1 MRQPQTRNAAS
12 PVKEAEA
19 ASTRLESTRPLG
31 APALV
36 KLAQRPRREVACS
49 ADIRVAPPHSP
60 PIAMPCS
67 TRSSTSMMGAAIPI
81 WA

>member
-49 ADIRVAPPHSP
+49 ADIRTAPPHSP
-60 PIAMPCS
+60 PIAMPCT
-67 TRSSTSMMGAAIPI
+67 TRSSTSRIGAHTPI